1 MAFLEG
7 GCQVPVAAFAEI
19 RGGRLRMK
27 GLVVSLDG
35 KRLVMAEEE
44 SFPEEGAQMG
54 EKLARR
60 LIEMGGDKIL
70 EEIRNV

>member
-1 MAFLEG
+1 
-7 GCQVPVAAFAEI
+7 
-19 RGGRLRMK
+19 MK

-44 SFPEEGAQMG
+44 SLPEEGAKMG

-60 LIEMGGDKIL
+60 LIELGGDKIL